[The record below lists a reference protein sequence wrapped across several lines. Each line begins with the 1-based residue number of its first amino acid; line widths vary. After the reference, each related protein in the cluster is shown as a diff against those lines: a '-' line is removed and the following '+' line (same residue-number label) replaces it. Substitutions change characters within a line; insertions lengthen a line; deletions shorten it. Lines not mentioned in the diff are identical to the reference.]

1 MFHVAKVPKQVGTH
15 VEDNVLQRLQAP
27 VAKFAELVADEL
39 LVVQVASEARRV
51 AVSRSSIR
59 RRSGPGQGRRS
70 PEGEAVPDCGGG
82 DEAVPGGGEHPA
94 SGGAPGRFACAFTDL
109 LCLWL
114 FWDFGVRFEEEEGR
128 GRKYFTSGGRYFAKR
143 GRRLVCPFDR
153 HPPALVAGLHGCT
166 GAPIAPDT

>member
-15 VEDNVLQRLQAP
+15 VEDNVLQRLQAR

-39 LVVQVASEARRV
+39 LIVQVASEARRA
-51 AVSRSSIR
+51 AVSCSSIR

-70 PEGEAVPDCGGG
+70 PEGEAVPDGGGG

-94 SGGAPGRFACAFTDL
+94 SGCAPGQFARAFADL
-109 LCLWL
+109 LCLRL
-114 FWDFGVRFEEEEGR
+114 FWDFGERFEEEEGR
-128 GRKYFTSGGRYFAKR
+128 DRKYFTSGRYFAKR
-143 GRRLVCPFDR
+143 ARRLICPFDR

-166 GAPIAPDT
+166 GAPIAPDK